1 MVKTSWANSTE
12 EHLIKVVK
20 AEIRE
25 TDEMNSEN
33 EYEVTEML
41 KQSEKIRN
49 EDCCHWSS
57 SKGQDAEWRLLPLK
71 LKQMKITQEGPM
83 QIPN

>member
-1 MVKTSWANSTE
+1 MVKTSRANSTE

-49 EDCCHWSS
+49 EDCCH
-57 SKGQDAEWRLLPLK
+57 
-71 LKQMKITQEGPM
+71 
-83 QIPN
+83 

>member
-1 MVKTSWANSTE
+1 M
-12 EHLIKVVK
+12 IKVVK

-49 EDCCHWSS
+49 EDCYH
-57 SKGQDAEWRLLPLK
+57 
-71 LKQMKITQEGPM
+71 
-83 QIPN
+83 